1 LLKFL
6 ICGAITWALSR
17 LIFVFFIYW
26 FNNHLLLRVLP
37 FILPLFRHVDNK
49 SRVIVIFYFHW
60 NTVSWSINR
69 LSVSLGLIFGFYI
82 IFFMNALI
90 HFFVNFWIFD
100 FQVDWIIIIFNL
112 RFLYLIN
119 EIFFIKIAKIKS
131 LKSIALMIGAVAFH
145 NMNFELLIIFSQRR
159 LIKVSRTF
167 FIIVCGLW
175 ILRGIDIFRVDE
187 LRLFHIL
194 R

>member
-1 LLKFL
+1 MIKFL
-6 ICGAITWALSR
+6 KCGAITWALSR

-26 FNNHLLLRVLP
+26 FNNHLFLRVLP

-49 SRVIVIFYFHW
+49 SRVIVIFDFHW

-69 LSVSLGLIFGFYI
+69 LSVSLGLIFRFYI

-112 RFLYLIN
+112 RVFYLIN

-145 NMNFELLIIFSQRR
+145 NMNFKLLIIFSQWG
-159 LIKVSRTF
+159 LIEVTRSFYF
-167 FIIVCGLW
+167 FVCRLW
-175 ILRGIDIFRVDE
+175 ILRSFDIFRVN
-187 LRLFHIL
+187 IL
-194 R
+194 NIFYLSI

>member
-1 LLKFL
+1 M

-26 FNNHLLLRVLP
+26 FNDHLLLRVMP

-49 SRVIVIFYFHW
+49 SRVIVIFDFHW
-60 NTVSWSINR
+60 NTVSWCINR
-69 LSVSLGLIFGFYI
+69 LSISLGIIFRFYI

-90 HFFVNFWIFD
+90 HIFVFWIFD

-112 RFLYLIN
+112 RVFYLIN

-145 NMNFELLIIFSQRR
+145 NMNFELLIIFSQRG
-159 LIKVSRTF
+159 LIKVTRTF
-167 FIIVCGLW
+167 FIFVCGVW

>member
-1 LLKFL
+1 MLKFL
-6 ICGAITWALSR
+6 ICGAITWALSW

-37 FILPLFRHVDNK
+37 FVLPLFRHVDNK
-49 SRVIVIFYFHW
+49 SRVIVIFDFHW
-60 NTVSWSINR
+60 NTVSWCINR
-69 LSVSLGLIFGFYI
+69 LSISLGLIFRFYI

-90 HFFVNFWIFD
+90 HIFVFWIFD
-100 FQVDWIIIIFNL
+100 FQVNWIIIIFNL
-112 RFLYLIN
+112 RVFYLIN

-145 NMNFELLIIFSQRR
+145 NMNFELLIIFSQRG
-159 LIKVSRTF
+159 LIKVTRTF
-167 FIIVCGLW
+167 FIFVCGLW